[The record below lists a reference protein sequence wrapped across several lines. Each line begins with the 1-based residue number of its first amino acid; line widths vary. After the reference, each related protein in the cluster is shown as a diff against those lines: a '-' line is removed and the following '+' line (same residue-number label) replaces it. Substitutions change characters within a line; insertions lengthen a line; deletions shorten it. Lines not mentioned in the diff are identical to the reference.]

1 MKRKQK
7 IIVTLVAVIMIVM
20 IALLLN
26 NIKTIEPQNT
36 TSNETEI
43 GGTTS
48 KTIKELNEY
57 GFYYDTPYEDRSE
70 EADGE
75 IFYVVLKSDNTI
87 EFYVEYLDKKCS
99 IMLDKETNCIYSN
112 NKVTLSNGVE
122 LTFKNNGKTLDAIE
136 CVYTYCEAEYRDVY
150 YGVKYYFPER
160 KEYMVVSSDNTVK
173 LYKNISDMPYYSI
186 AGTEIVKS
194 SHMLTLKQEKISGN
208 DLEEKLPSEWY
219 IGIDGKT
226 IIDNFY
232 DIGYFVESK

>member
-26 NIKTIEPQNT
+26 NIKIIEPQNT

-43 GGTTS
+43 DVTTS

-87 EFYVEYLDKKCS
+87 EFYVEYMDKKCS
-99 IMLDKETNCIYSN
+99 IMLDKETNCVYSN

-122 LTFKNNGKTLDAIE
+122 LIFKNNGKTLDAIE
-136 CVYTYCEAEYRDVY
+136 CVYTYCEAEYRDIY
-150 YGVKYYFPER
+150 YGKKYYFPER
-160 KEYMVVSSDNTVK
+160 KEYMVVSSDDTVK
-173 LYKNISDMPYYSI
+173 LYKNTSDSPYYSI
-186 AGTEIVKS
+186 DGSKIVKI
-194 SHMLTLKQEKISGN
+194 SHLLTLKQENNSK
-208 DLEEKLPSEWY
+208 DVLEEKFPSEWHV
-219 IGIDGKT
+219 GMDGKT
-226 IIDNFY
+226 IVDDFY
-232 DIGYFVESK
+232 DIGYLVENK

>member
-43 GGTTS
+43 DVTTS

-87 EFYVEYLDKKCS
+87 ELYVEYLDKKCS
-99 IMLDKETNCIYSN
+99 IMLDKETN
-112 NKVTLSNGVE
+112 
-122 LTFKNNGKTLDAIE
+122 
-136 CVYTYCEAEYRDVY
+136 
-150 YGVKYYFPER
+150 
-160 KEYMVVSSDNTVK
+160 
-173 LYKNISDMPYYSI
+173 
-186 AGTEIVKS
+186 
-194 SHMLTLKQEKISGN
+194 
-208 DLEEKLPSEWY
+208 
-219 IGIDGKT
+219 
-226 IIDNFY
+226 
-232 DIGYFVESK
+232 